1 MRPPAQCVHG
11 DTLAGRRTWRA
22 HETIADTSRLQLEI
36 SVAESDIPNVSIGQ
50 SAEIAVD
57 ALPSRSFSG
66 VVTAIAPVSDSSA
79 DAVSYP
85 VTIQLTGGEQT
96 GLMIGMNAVAALANT
111 QTLAAERGV
120 MPMGLGG

>member
-22 HETIADTSRLQLEI
+22 HETIA
-36 SVAESDIPNVSIGQ
+36 
-50 SAEIAVD
+50 
-57 ALPSRSFSG
+57 
-66 VVTAIAPVSDSSA
+66 DSSA